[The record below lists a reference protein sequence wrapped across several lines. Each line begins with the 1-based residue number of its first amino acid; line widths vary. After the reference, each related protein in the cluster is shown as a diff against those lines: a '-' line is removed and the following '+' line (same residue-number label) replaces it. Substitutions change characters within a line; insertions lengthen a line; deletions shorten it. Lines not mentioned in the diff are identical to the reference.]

1 MSIDLRTASIER
13 LRGDDGGDDKC
24 DGADASVERLHAEP
38 MRGRGDDGAVRR
50 KSDASASRAVARGA
64 CLEIEGRVEGD
75 ARGRLWTEGS
85 RWERGGG
92 EHINELYVHIT
103 TSTTSK
109 EEKL

>member
-50 KSDASASRAVARGA
+50 KSDASAGRAGARDAPPVG
-64 CLEIEGRVEGD
+64 GRA
-75 ARGRLWTEGS
+75 ARAATTKG
-85 RWERGGG
+85 RGGG
-92 EHINELYVHIT
+92 ERGG
-103 TSTTSK
+103 
-109 EEKL
+109 